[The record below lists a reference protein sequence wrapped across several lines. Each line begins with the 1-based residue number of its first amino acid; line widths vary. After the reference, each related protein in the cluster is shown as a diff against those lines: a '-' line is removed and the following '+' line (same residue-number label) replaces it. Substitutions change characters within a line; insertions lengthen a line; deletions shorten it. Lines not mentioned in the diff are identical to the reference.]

1 MLRQEESLK
10 TFIALKRTINQFE
23 IQSRQQIRQFNLNMN
38 EFAVLEILFHK
49 GMRTTQQLK
58 EGVLIA
64 NSSTTYIVDNLEK
77 KGFVQREFSS
87 EDKRIIRVDLT
98 QNGREL
104 MKDLFPIHAQLL
116 SSYFDRL
123 SITEVKQ
130 LRHLLK
136 KMNGLI
142 D

>member
-1 MLRQEESLK
+1 MSRQEESLK
-10 TFIALKRTINQFE
+10 TFIALKRTMNQFE
-23 IQSRQQIRQFNLNMN
+23 NQSRKQIRQFNLNMN

-49 GMRTTQQLK
+49 GIRTTQQLK
-58 EGVLIA
+58 EGILIA

-77 KGFVQREFSS
+77 KGFVQRKISS
-87 EDKRIIRVDLT
+87 EDKRIIHVDLT

-104 MKDLFPIHAQLL
+104 MKDLFPMHAQFL
-116 SSYFDRL
+116 SGYFDRL
-123 SITEVKQ
+123 SISEVQQ

-136 KMNGLI
+136 KMNGLV